1 MNQCNG
7 KIALRALLTSPGA
20 RISTI
25 SSVQQT
31 ASPNG
36 PIRMHGGG
44 TSLVNLSTFC
54 MGMASKHAAR
64 ALCNLWC
71 PDHEIGRGMLED
83 GEAVPWDLDP
93 PDGWPLEGQEDGEDA
108 QGGSTSPSAS
118 NTMATGHGGVGTT
131 TTTTTAMRNEHL
143 AYFDRLLLVGTGPTW
158 PSQSKT

>member
-1 MNQCNG
+1 MSPLDLCPRHVMNQCNG
-7 KIALRALLTSPGA
+7 KVALRALLTSPGA

-25 SSVQQT
+25 SSVQHT
-31 ASPNG
+31 PGSNG

-71 PDHEIGRGMLED
+71 PDYEIGRGMLED
-83 GEAVPWDLDP
+83 GEAVPWDLDAL
-93 PDGWPLEGQEDGEDA
+93 DKWPSEGQHHEGRGNAAE
-108 QGGSTSPSAS
+108 GSTANREGP
-118 NTMATGHGGVGTT
+118 GGAQ
-131 TTTTTAMRNEHL
+131 AMRNEHL
-143 AYFDRLLLVGTGPTW
+143 AYFDRLLLVGTGPNW